1 MNSTID
7 FRTLPQNVP
16 SLCIPRVFINI
27 NEQRIR
33 KIFDELNMGIIER
46 VDIISKN
53 TDKGEKFNRVFI
65 HFKKWFSEGN
75 AQIARE
81 RVLNGKEIKIIYDD
95 PWFWKVSAYR
105 EIVRKEVDSK
115 KLFNPTDLKKRP
127 TIEFDLDEDDNKNIK
142 KNSYIKPKFNENNI
156 INKYNNKKEKS
167 YKKPIYEAKKMN
179 KEDFYNKYN
188 KNEVVRPR
196 SPSNSPPP
204 SVATDDKSVSVVTDP
219 IINQSVATCPD
230 IKLKYGELKQPKKI
244 TILKKKSKPL
254 IIEEG
259 EVEIKQEV

>member
-65 HFKKWFSEGN
+65 HFRKWFSEGN

-127 TIEFDLDEDDNKNIK
+127 TIEFDSDEDDNKNKNIK
-142 KNSYIKPKFNENNI
+142 KNYDKKTYNINN
-156 INKYNNKKEKS
+156 INKYNNKKEKENS

-179 KEDFYNKYN
+179 KEDYYNKNNKNN
-188 KNEVVRPR
+188 KNEVVHPR

-204 SVATDDKSVSVVTDP
+204 SVSVATDKSV
-219 IINQSVATCPD
+219 ATD
-230 IKLKYGELKQPKKI
+230 IKLEYGELKQPKKI

-254 IIEEG
+254 IIEDG
-259 EVEIKQEV
+259 EVEIKKEV